1 MPLMEDEQLVLRWLS
16 QYGPLSKNVLR
27 RFLHYKN
34 TETRDRI
41 LVGMRRRRY
50 IYEIQGGKYYAVDK
64 YDKPVPKMQ
73 TAVWVLLQFSKQIKP
88 DHHYQATVPSQIFF
102 LKGKLIYEILVLREG
117 EEHLIRLLQPQE
129 NTKYIIVVPN
139 MEMAENLQLPKAPC
153 LFATVEPTDK
163 EEPKI
168 TFYSAQGD

>member
-27 RFLHYKN
+27 RLLHYKN

-41 LVGMRRRRY
+41 LTGMRRHRY
-50 IYEIQGGKYYAVDK
+50 IYEIQGGKFFAVDK
-64 YDKPVPKMQ
+64 YDKPVSKMQ
-73 TAVWVLLQFSKQIKP
+73 TAVWVLLQFSNQIKP
-88 DHHYQATVPSQIFF
+88 DHHYQASAPSQIFF

-117 EEHLIRLLQPQE
+117 EEHLVRLLQPQE

-153 LFATVEPTDK
+153 LFTTVEPTDK
-163 EEPKI
+163 EEPEVV
-168 TFYSAQGD
+168 FYSV